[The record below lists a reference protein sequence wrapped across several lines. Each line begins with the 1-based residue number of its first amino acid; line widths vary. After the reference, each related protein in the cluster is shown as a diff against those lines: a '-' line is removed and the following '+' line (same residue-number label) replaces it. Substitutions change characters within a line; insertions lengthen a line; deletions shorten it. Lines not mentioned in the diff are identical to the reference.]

1 MRKRAIVTGGS
12 RGIGWGIALELAA
25 KDYDI
30 ALSYRSMAEEAQ
42 QVAEEIRTTYGVRCF
57 VYQASLEEDGAALT
71 LFQNAVQ
78 DLGGVDLLVN
88 NAGRTVIE
96 NILDLKPESV
106 DLLLNLELRTCLLL
120 TQAVARHMVE
130 HGIRG
135 SIINITSSRGERA
148 YPCDGVYGG
157 VKAAL
162 ARATESIALDL
173 APYGIRVNCVAPG
186 SIQVRTAETLEE
198 KSASYLET
206 IEKLGKKIPLGR
218 IGQPE
223 DVAKAVAFLAS
234 KDASYITGITL
245 RVDGGLILPGMPERS
260 IPGTDDHGWGWRQSG
275 FVQAMNE
282 RKGR

>member
-12 RGIGWGIALELAA
+12 RGIGRGIALELAA
-25 KDYDI
+25 RGYDI
-30 ALSYRSMAEEAQ
+30 ALSYRSMAKEAQ
-42 QVAEEIRTTYGVRCF
+42 QVAEEIRSTYGVRCF
-57 VYQASLEEDGAALT
+57 VYQASLEENGAALT

-96 NILDLKPESV
+96 NILDLKPENV

-120 TQAVARHMVE
+120 TQAAARHMVE
-130 HGIRG
+130 HGIHG

-186 SIQVRTAETLEE
+186 SIQVRTAETLGE
-198 KSASYLET
+198 KSVSYLET
-206 IEKLGKKIPLGR
+206 IEKLEKKIPLGR

-234 KDASYITGITL
+234 EDASYITGITL

-275 FVQAMNE
+275 FAKTMND
-282 RKGR
+282 RKDG